1 MPEAATSFVA
11 PDFLAFTVGMVVFF
25 LGAEITQRVAFLR
38 DYNIPEPVTGGF
50 VAALVLWLIY
60 MIFNLEIG
68 FEMALRDRLL
78 VIFFA
83 TVGINAKLSE
93 LAAGGRVL
101 GILCALTVGYV
112 FLQNVVGLVAAIGFG
127 LPAAAGVML
136 GSVSLVGGHGTT
148 VAWGP
153 IVAEQGF
160 PAALETGIAM
170 ATLGLIAAS
179 LLGGPIG
186 KFLIERRGLTPTPEE
201 APPGEIPPE
210 ADVAP
215 IDKMGFMR
223 ALLWVNVAVILGYLL
238 HEGLGRVS
246 SIHMP
251 LFVPVLLMGIVL
263 SNTVPLVFPMLS
275 WPARSASL
283 DLIGSYSLSV
293 FLAMSLM
300 SMQLWTLAGMAGTL
314 FVALALQAVV
324 AVAFILLV
332 VYPALGRDYQA
343 AVLSGGFTGL
353 SLGATPTAIATM
365 TAITKNYGPAPT
377 AFIVLPLVTG
387 VFVGLVNV
395 AAITLFLNF

>member
-1 MPEAATSFVA
+1 
-11 PDFLAFTVGMVVFF
+11 
-25 LGAEITQRVAFLR
+25 
-38 DYNIPEPVTGGF
+38 
-50 VAALVLWLIY
+50 
-60 MIFNLEIG
+60 
-68 FEMALRDRLL
+68 
-78 VIFFA
+78 
-83 TVGINAKLSE
+83 
-93 LAAGGRVL
+93 
-101 GILCALTVGYV
+101 
-112 FLQNVVGLVAAIGFG
+112 
-127 LPAAAGVML
+127 ML
-136 GSVSLVGGHGTT
+136 GSVALVGGHGTT

-153 IVAEQGF
+153 VVAEQGF
-160 PAALETGIAM
+160 PAALETGMAM

-186 KFLIERRGLTPTPEE
+186 KFLIERRGLAPSLAD

-223 ALLWVNVAVILGYLL
+223 AMLWVNVAVILGFLL
-238 HEGLGRVS
+238 HEWMRSVS
-246 SIHMP
+246 ALNMP
-251 LFVPVLLMGIVL
+251 LFVPYLIMGMVL
-263 SNTVPLVFPMLS
+263 SNTVPRLMPRLT
-275 WPARSASL
+275 WPARTAAL

-314 FVALALQAVV
+314 FVALALQAAAAVV
-324 AVAFILLV
+324 FILLV
-332 VYPALGRDYQA
+332 VFPVLGRDYQA

-365 TAITKNYGPAPT
+365 TAITKNYGPAPN
-377 AFIVLPLVTG
+377 AFIILPLVTG